1 MRSLYPVTETP
12 NNWWLVIAAGLA
24 VFMVALDS
32 SIVNVALPSIGQGFR
47 AAATVTEWTVLGYLL
62 PAVALVLPAGRWLD
76 RSGKR
81 PAFAMAIIGFALS
94 SGAAGAAPGIGWLIA
109 ARVL

>member
-1 MRSLYPVTETP
+1 LERTP

-32 SIVNVALPSIGQGFR
+32 SIVNVALPSIGQGFH
-47 AAATVTEWTVLGYLL
+47 AAANVTEWAILGYLL

-76 RSGKR
+76 RSGRR
-81 PAFAMAIIGFALS
+81 PAFAWRPSAS
-94 SGAAGAAPGIGWLIA
+94 P
-109 ARVL
+109 